1 MPTIPRTRTQRV
13 LLLLLLASACIV
25 AASAALGSLMRA
37 HVDGQQRRATGHGT
51 MMVDPALPPGHPP
64 VQGLPPGHPP
74 IPEPTAPPVSEG
86 IRI

>member
-13 LLLLLLASACIV
+13 LLLLLLASATLV
-25 AASAALGSLMRA
+25 AASFVAGFLMRA
-37 HVDGQQRRATGHGT
+37 HVQQEQRRAMQHG
-51 MMVDPALPPGHPP
+51 MMVDPNLPPGHPP

-74 IPEPTAPPVSEG
+74 IQDAPAPPVVEG